1 MKDDS
6 KLLLIKELVDSAES
20 NIQKAKSMINEMVGG
35 DAKTSYAK
43 KAESIKQTEPAV
55 GEEKVIEGIFD
66 GEKMTDEHGEN
77 FPVPANYASKSKLVP
92 GDALK
97 LSVNPDGSF
106 VYKQIGPVERKQI
119 VGTLTY
125 EDNQYKVV
133 AGKKSYKVL
142 LASITYYKGEIGDKI
157 TLIVPENE
165 ESAWGA
171 IDNVLPRDVSDIDT
185 TDDF

>member
-1 MKDDS
+1 MSDEP
-6 KLLLIKELVDSAES
+6 KLLLIKELVDAAES
-20 NIQKAKSMINEMVGG
+20 NLKKAKSMIYELVGD

-43 KAESIKQTEPAV
+43 KAEAIEQLEPAV

-66 GEKMTDEHGEN
+66 GDKMTDKEWEN

-97 LSVNPDGSF
+97 LTVNPDGSF

-125 EDNQYKVV
+125 EDGQYKVV

-165 ESAWGA
+165 ESEWGA
-171 IDNVLPRDVSDIDT
+171 IDNVLPRNISDLDT
-185 TDDF
+185 TEEF